1 MGAEVNSR
9 RAVSSTASML
19 RFFCALAAALEATA
33 AAQGQ
38 RQKAQRVR
46 EQLAG
51 GEGPRRAAGRAGGA
65 PRAGGGGGTL
75 AGRRATPFVS
85 ERRAAPFVPGRRWRT
100 GQATKKEKMEGGQWH
115 TGRVN
120 SRREVAAG

>member
-19 RFFCALAAALEATA
+19 RFFSALAAALAATA

-46 EQLAG
+46 EQLGQAVKAHG
-51 GEGPRRAAGRAGGA
+51 GQR
-65 PRAGGGGGTL
+65 GTL
-75 AGRRATPFVS
+75 AGHQEQEGAAALWPGRRATPFVS
-85 ERRAAPFVPGRRWRT
+85 KRRAAPFVPGRRVADW
-100 GQATKKEKMEGGQWH
+100 QVKKMKTMEGA
-115 TGRVN
+115 
-120 SRREVAAG
+120 VAHGPR